1 MKVIKEIMEN
11 KKTIKQIEIY
21 RRIVNIINDYP
32 QEIYQGIKLMSAI
45 EFNYFFTKS
54 GTFDLDFLNL
64 EPTLFF
70 FDIKN
75 SLLQF
80 YL

>member
-45 EFNYFFTKS
+45 
-54 GTFDLDFLNL
+54 
-64 EPTLFF
+64 
-70 FDIKN
+70 
-75 SLLQF
+75 
-80 YL
+80 

>member
-32 QEIYQGIKLMSAI
+32 QEIYQGIKHMSAI
-45 EFNYFFTKS
+45 EFNYFLLKVGLLI
-54 GTFDLDFLNL
+54 GTF
-64 EPTLFF
+64 
-70 FDIKN
+70 
-75 SLLQF
+75 
-80 YL
+80 

>member
-45 EFNYFFTKS
+45 EFNYFLLKA
-54 GTFDLDFLNL
+54 GLLIWTF
-64 EPTLFF
+64 
-70 FDIKN
+70 
-75 SLLQF
+75 
-80 YL
+80 

>member
-1 MKVIKEIMEN
+1 MEN

-45 EFNYFFTKS
+45 EFNYFFTKRALLIW
-54 GTFDLDFLNL
+54 TFQILGF
-64 EPTLFF
+64 TLFF
-70 FDIKN
+70 LDIKN

>member
-54 GTFDLDFLNL
+54 GTFDWDFLNFRTYFIFL
-64 EPTLFF
+64 
-70 FDIKN
+70 
-75 SLLQF
+75 
-80 YL
+80 